1 VSVED
6 WIAALM
12 QIRQEVQDAQQRAIL
27 EEALR
32 LRAEQEEQ
40 EKREAI
46 YQALYL
52 RGLLKALGGGVNG
65 F

>member
-1 VSVED
+1 
-6 WIAALM
+6 M

-40 EKREAI
+40 EKRKAI

-52 RGLLKALGGGVNG
+52 RGLLQALGGSTSGL
-65 F
+65 